1 MVASYPVLHLTL
13 FGYTRPRHPSTSLC
27 TYRRWDKGERDLNR
41 VTYVHNTQKNHHQK
55 TQSQSNSLQMLKV
68 QRQPSPKYKWIIE
81 TGTGHKSPQNLD
93 NYIDITK
100 SLVQN
105 QPDVANNVAKID
117 S

>member
-1 MVASYPVLHLTL
+1 
-13 FGYTRPRHPSTSLC
+13 
-27 TYRRWDKGERDLNR
+27 
-41 VTYVHNTQKNHHQK
+41 
-55 TQSQSNSLQMLKV
+55 MLKV